1 MLGTGAADGWPSP
14 FCRCESCEWAKAAGE
29 IRTPTSVLIDNRL
42 LIDSGPE
49 APRQALRAGTDLTE
63 VRTVLISHVHSDHFD
78 PAFLLHRSW
87 VTDEPL
93 TLVGPAPVIAE
104 CRDWLKPGQAAVTLR
119 EVTAGDRFE
128 VDGYRVVVLPARH
141 PALGESVLYLID
153 DGEKTLL
160 YACDTGPWA
169 DGFLDLIAGE
179 RLDAVIMEQTFG
191 HREDLAQGRHLGFE
205 SFAANLAALREA
217 GAVDGETRVIA
228 AHLSHHNPVDVVAR
242 TLNVGGDIVA
252 DGTTFAFRTVAR
264 RNKD

>member
-1 MLGTGAADGWPSP
+1 M
-14 FCRCESCEWAKAAGE
+14 
-29 IRTPTSVLIDNRL
+29 
-42 LIDSGPE
+42 
-49 APRQALRAGTDLTE
+49 
-63 VRTVLISHVHSDHFD
+63 
-78 PAFLLHRSW
+78 
-87 VTDEPL
+87 
-93 TLVGPAPVIAE
+93 
-104 CRDWLKPGQAAVTLR
+104 
-119 EVTAGDRFE
+119 
-128 VDGYRVVVLPARH
+128 VLPARH